1 MAPATLNEV
10 LQKFYL
16 EVRKQNG
23 SEYKPDSLKVIQ
35 AALERPLSAHKYPYS
50 LINSREF
57 ASSMAVLDAK
67 AKELQMQEYGKKQN
81 RAQPYNTAVEES
93 FWSSG
98 LLGDHNG
105 VALTK
110 ANFKNLIFEAA
121 KTSVTLGCKTLRLYG
136 SSLREEKR
144 QNAYVSMRIQT
155 RPVLVA
161 SLLRA
166 DVSKG
171 RESPDRTKKSSSILF
186 IFQNESFSTV
196 ILEKLNIN

>member
-1 MAPATLNEV
+1 M
-10 LQKFYL
+10 KSF
-16 EVRKQNG
+16 KNG

-35 AALERPLSAHKYPYS
+35 EALERPLSAHKYPYS

-57 ASSMAVLDAK
+57 ASSMAVLDVK

-110 ANFKNLIFEAA
+110 AKLQKFDQ
-121 KTSVTLGCKTLRLYG
+121 TLWFSRPP
-136 SSLREEKR
+136 
-144 QNAYVSMRIQT
+144 
-155 RPVLVA
+155 RPV
-161 SLLRA
+161 
-166 DVSKG
+166 
-171 RESPDRTKKSSSILF
+171 
-186 IFQNESFSTV
+186 
-196 ILEKLNIN
+196 

>member
-1 MAPATLNEV
+1 
-10 LQKFYL
+10 
-16 EVRKQNG
+16 
-23 SEYKPDSLKVIQ
+23 
-35 AALERPLSAHKYPYS
+35 
-50 LINSREF
+50 
-57 ASSMAVLDAK
+57 MAVLDAK

-98 LLGDHNG
+98 LLSDHNG

-110 ANFKNLIFEAA
+110 AKLQKFDQ
-121 KTSVTLGCKTLRLYG
+121 TLLFSRPPRPVLYG

-166 DVSKG
+166 DVSK
-171 RESPDRTKKSSSILF
+171 KSNSILF

-196 ILEKLNIN
+196 ILEKLTVK

>member
-1 MAPATLNEV
+1 MDENLAPGNNIETMATATLNEV

-23 SEYKPDSLKVIQ
+23 SEYKPDSITVIQ

-67 AKELQMQEYGKKQN
+67 AKELRIQEYGKKQN
-81 RAQPYNTAVEES
+81 RAQPYNTAEEEN

-110 ANFKNLIFEAA
+110 ANFKNLTKHF
-121 KTSVTLGCKTLRLYG
+121 GFRG
-136 SSLREEKR
+136 R
-144 QNAYVSMRIQT
+144 QDQCDAWV
-155 RPVLVA
+155 
-161 SLLRA
+161 
-166 DVSKG
+166 
-171 RESPDRTKKSSSILF
+171 
-186 IFQNESFSTV
+186 
-196 ILEKLNIN
+196 